1 MEKEKTA
8 KKFEISFFGHV
19 NIRSNHRNTIEI
31 TKESSL
37 TPSGDCIVGVGA
49 TASCNDLPQ
58 GLKERLRDSST
69 RVTIVIC
76 VQGHKFIVNGAG
88 HPNLSLTHDTDIVI
102 RKSDFTC
109 PRTMAVRCDKAADV
123 IPREMVML
131 LRDSH
136 AQGTFTV
143 MAD

>member
-1 MEKEKTA
+1 MR
-8 KKFEISFFGHV
+8 FEISFFGHANV
-19 NIRSNHRNTIEI
+19 RSTHRNTIEI

-37 TPSGDCIVGVGA
+37 TPRGDCIVGVNA

-58 GLKERLRDSST
+58 ELKDRLRDPNT

-76 VQGHKFIVNGAG
+76 VQDHEFTINGTG

-109 PRTMAVRCDKAADV
+109 PRTLAVRCDKASDLL
-123 IPREMVML
+123 PREMVRL
-131 LRDSH
+131 LRDS
-136 AQGTFTV
+136 AIQGTFTV
-143 MAD
+143 MVD